1 MLVYPV
7 IEPQEKDNDIIFESL
22 SSSVF
27 EFPDPVPDP
36 ILDTRPETFSIVKN
50 NMFLHFTLGF
60 AFSTANQWF
69 SNYKE

>member
-1 MLVYPV
+1 MLEPTLVYPV
-7 IEPQEKDNDIIFESL
+7 IEPQEKDNDIL
-22 SSSVF
+22 F

-69 SNYKE
+69 SNCKE